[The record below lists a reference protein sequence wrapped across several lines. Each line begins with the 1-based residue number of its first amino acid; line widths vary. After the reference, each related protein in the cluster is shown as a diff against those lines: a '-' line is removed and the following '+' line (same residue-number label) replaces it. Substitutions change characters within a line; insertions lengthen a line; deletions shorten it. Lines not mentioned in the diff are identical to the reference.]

1 LSTLSDR
8 SVATLI
14 NEYQPP
20 GLSALPDILFFG
32 VLALSVLAILGTR
45 RRPSFPALLAIA
57 VTTAF
62 AFRASR
68 NIALFGLVAW
78 PLIALHLLKRP
89 LGESGSNDSAGRVGL
104 VAAPSAFLLLLVGAL
119 HGRVAGRSF
128 IANSVDADRFPVLAV

>member
-45 RRPSFPALLAIA
+45 RRPSFPALFAIV
-57 VTTAF
+57 VTTIF

-78 PLIALHLLKRP
+78 PLIALHLVKP
-89 LGESGSNDSAGRVGL
+89 PVAEMGSDSNSSLGTASARLHRIGV
-104 VAAPSAFLLLLVGAL
+104 VAVPFACLLLLLGA
-119 HGRVAGRSF
+119 F
-128 IANSVDADRFPVLAV
+128 